1 MFGKRRAGRS
11 GGRSAK
17 VRRFAFLSGCMDFAA
32 WSAFVGLVLI
42 VMGLSTTVLARLP
55 LSTSMLYLAI
65 GAAISPLWLGWTTL
79 SVPPHTVLLERL
91 AEVVVVLSLFTS
103 GLKMSVGLGDGRWFL
118 PLRLA
123 SVSMLITVA
132 LIAVAGVVLLQLP
145 LGAAILLGAILAPT
159 DPVLASDVQI
169 TEPTD
174 RDRLRFGLTGE
185 AGLNDGTAFPFVML
199 GLGLLG
205 VHEIGAWGWRW
216 LAVDMVWAVVA
227 GIGIG
232 AGLGTAVG
240 RLVLYLRRTH
250 REAVG
255 LDDFLAL
262 GLIGLA
268 YGLAVLAHAY
278 GFLAVFAAG
287 VALRLLEQRSTAEEP
302 AGRGGKE
309 PGKKARKGKEAKEA
323 QDASTAHG
331 RDISA
336 VHGDPDVANAD
347 LATDPKRAPAFM
359 AHAMLSFNEQ
369 LERIGEV
376 AAVVT
381 VGMLLWSLQ
390 WSAAS
395 WLFVAALLLVIR
407 PVSVVVGI
415 AGNEVSATQRWLMA
429 WFGIRGIGS
438 LYYLMYAIN
447 HGLSPELAS
456 RLTVLTLSV
465 VVASI
470 VLHGVSVTPLM
481 ALYGRA
487 RGPARRKKA

>member
-1 MFGKRRAGRS
+1 ME
-11 GGRSAK
+11 
-17 VRRFAFLSGCMDFAA
+17 FAA
-32 WSAFVGLVLI
+32 WSAFVGLLLI
-42 VMGLSTTVLARLP
+42 VMGLSTTLLSRLP
-55 LSTSMLYLAI
+55 LSTSMLYLAV
-65 GAAISPLWLGWTTL
+65 GVAASPFWLGWTTL
-79 SVPPHTVLLERL
+79 TVPPHTVLLERL

-103 GLKMSVGLGDGRWFL
+103 GLKMSVGLGDGRWLL

-123 SVSMLITVA
+123 SVSMLVTVA
-132 LIAVAGVVLLQLP
+132 LIAVAGVVLLKLP
-145 LGAAILLGAILAPT
+145 IGAAILLGAILAPT

-169 TEPTD
+169 AEPTD

-216 LAVDMVWAVVA
+216 LAVDLLWAVAA

-232 AGLGTAVG
+232 AALGTAVG
-240 RLVLYLRRTH
+240 QLVLWLRRRH

-255 LDDFLAL
+255 LDNFLAL

-268 YGLAVLAHAY
+268 YGLAILAHAY

-287 VALRLLEQRSTAEEP
+287 VALRLLEQRSSAAPP
-302 AGRGGKE
+302 ASGE
-309 PGKKARKGKEAKEA
+309 DAAKGKAKDKGK
-323 QDASTAHG
+323 DAAGSKERPAKAAKAAAG
-331 RDISA
+331 EDIAA
-336 VHGDPDVANAD
+336 VHADPDVANAD

-359 AHAMLSFNEQ
+359 AHAMLNFNEQ
-369 LERIGEV
+369 IERVGEV

-381 VGMLLWSLQ
+381 VGMLLWSLE
-390 WSAAS
+390 WVEAS
-395 WLFVAALLLVIR
+395 WVFIAVLLVVIR
-407 PVSVVVGI
+407 PVSVVVGLV
-415 AGNEVSATQRWLMA
+415 GSQVSATQRWLMA

-438 LYYLMYAIN
+438 LYYLMYAAN

-465 VVASI
+465 VVVSI
-470 VLHGVSVTPLM
+470 VLHGISVTPLM
-481 ALYGRA
+481 TFYERA
-487 RGPARRKKA
+487 RGRRRRQRA